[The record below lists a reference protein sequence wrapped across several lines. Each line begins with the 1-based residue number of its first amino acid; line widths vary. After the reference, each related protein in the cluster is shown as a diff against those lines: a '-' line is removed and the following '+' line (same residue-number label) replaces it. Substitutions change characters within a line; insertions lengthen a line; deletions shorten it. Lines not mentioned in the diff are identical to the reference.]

1 MRKILFVTYGGG
13 HVNIINEVAQSLL
26 NAKGVDFNILALT
39 TAYHNLK
46 GLYPKGTVKKIS
58 DYNYLFGDIKTDVL
72 YWGNKFVDDNY
83 NDKGVVTKNET
94 IHYIGYSYVD
104 LILNHG
110 KVMAAQIYRENKR
123 NGFLPTTIMKKIILE
138 EDFDTIIA
146 TTSPRFELASLIAGN
161 ELKKRTIQILD
172 LFGEI
177 HPVPIAKEIITINED
192 VTKSLKQQG
201 VRSVFYEYGQ
211 PSIEKTVNKIKSIDI
226 NKVKSKLNISPNK
239 KVLLL
244 ATQKLIEFNQDL
256 SKGDIVNNVYVYDK
270 MFNILSNI
278 VNKFKLELVV
288 RVHPNEN
295 IFFYKKLLDKYD
307 CKVTFLN
314 EKLDSIES
322 VAICDYLVT
331 HSSTIGLE
339 AMISGKKVFTY
350 NHEFDI
356 RYPLK
361 QLQEKPFIH
370 CYIDL
375 LEKKIKA
382 YLLSEEKNICLE
394 RDFMFPFN
402 SVKNIKKLIL
412 KE

>member
-13 HVNIINEVAQSLL
+13 HVNIINEIAQSLL
-26 NAKGVDFNILALT
+26 NVEGVYFNILALT
-39 TAYHNLK
+39 TAYHNLID
-46 GLYPKGTVKKIS
+46 LYPKGTVKKIS
-58 DYNYLFGDIKTDVL
+58 DYNYLFGDIKKDVL
-72 YWGNKFVDDNY
+72 NWGNKFLDDNY

-104 LILNHG
+104 LILKHG
-110 KVMAAQIYRENKR
+110 NEMAAQIYREKKR
-123 NGFLPTTIMKKIILE
+123 NGFLPTTIIEKIILE

-146 TTSPRFELASLIAGN
+146 TTSPRFELASLLAGN
-161 ELKKRTIQILD
+161 KLKKRTIQILD

-177 HPVPIAKEIITINED
+177 HPLPIAKEIITINED

-226 NKVKSKLNISPNK
+226 NKVKSKLNISPKK

-244 ATQKLIEFNQDL
+244 ATQKLIEFHQDL
-256 SKGDIVNNVYVYDK
+256 SKGDIVNNVNVYNK
-270 MFNILSNI
+270 LFNILFNI
-278 VNKFKLELVV
+278 VNKFNLELVV
-288 RVHPNEN
+288 RIHPSEN
-295 IFFYKKLLDKYD
+295 IFFYKKLLDKYK

-314 EKLDSIES
+314 DKLDSIES

-339 AMISGKKVFTY
+339 AMISRKKVFTY
-350 NHEFDI
+350 SHEFDI
-356 RYPLK
+356 KYPLK
-361 QLQEKPFIH
+361 QLQKKPFMH
-370 CYIDL
+370 SYIDF
-375 LEKKIKA
+375 LEKKIEDH
-382 YLLSEEKNICLE
+382 LVSEEKNICIKHN
-394 RDFMFPFN
+394 FIFPFN
-402 SVKNIKKLIL
+402 SIKNIKKLIL